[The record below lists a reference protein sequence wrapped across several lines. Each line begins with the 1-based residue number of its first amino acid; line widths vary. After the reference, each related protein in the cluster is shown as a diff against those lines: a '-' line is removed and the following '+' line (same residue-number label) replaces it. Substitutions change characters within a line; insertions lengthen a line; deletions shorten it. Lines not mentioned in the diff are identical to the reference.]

1 MRAGVI
7 NTGLWGM
14 FAGSRTAERESA
26 SAAVRTVAVVKGWNP
41 ARFAQDQV
49 RGLVRQVFCS
59 SAAPVRQVVFSATEQ
74 GTDVHSI
81 CLSTGEMLARETL
94 REVAVIGRARV
105 GDSSGYGSN
114 RSPQLREISTRVQ
127 DNLWLVPGYEQD
139 MQGSTVSMHTY
150 LGEIRKQFEYSVVEA
165 APSGDSNEAAAMAQ
179 LADGIILVL
188 SAQRTRRAAAREIRQ
203 ALAAAQVRLL
213 GAVLSDREFPIPDGI
228 YRRL

>member
-1 MRAGVI
+1 
-7 NTGLWGM
+7 
-14 FAGSRTAERESA
+14 
-26 SAAVRTVAVVKGWNP
+26 
-41 ARFAQDQV
+41 
-49 RGLVRQVFCS
+49 
-59 SAAPVRQVVFSATEQ
+59 
-74 GTDVHSI
+74 
-81 CLSTGEMLARETL
+81 
-94 REVAVIGRARV
+94 VIGRARV